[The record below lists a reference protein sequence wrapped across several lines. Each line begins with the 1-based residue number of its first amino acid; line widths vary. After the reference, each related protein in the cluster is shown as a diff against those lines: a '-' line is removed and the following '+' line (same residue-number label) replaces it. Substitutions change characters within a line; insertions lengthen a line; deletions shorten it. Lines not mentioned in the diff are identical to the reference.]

1 MNSIEME
8 APLALFNFR
17 VEFDSF
23 LLSDAKEKS
32 SPDICYGSFSEC
44 TGLEATMEPKVI
56 KAGGFNYG
64 PAQRVGPVTFSTV
77 ILKRGITSNRD
88 LWKAFSLVTV
98 QGSLA
103 RRFNV
108 AITALHPPAKG
119 KDKDAERSTLYTAR
133 LSRALPV
140 KLKCGDFNARAT
152 EITIEELHLAHEG
165 LSLEFTDSH
174 PGKLKPEG

>member
-1 MNSIEME
+1 MSSIEME

-17 VEFDSF
+17 VEFDSI
-23 LLSDAKEKS
+23 LLSDPTEKS
-32 SPDICYGSFSEC
+32 TPDVCYGSFSEC

-56 KAGGFNYG
+56 KSGGLNYG
-64 PAQRVGPVTFSTV
+64 PAQRVGPVTFGTV
-77 ILKRGITSNRD
+77 VLKRGITSNRD

-98 QGSLA
+98 QGSFA

-108 AITALHPPAKG
+108 AITALHPPGKG
-119 KDKDAERSTLYTAR
+119 KGKDAERTTLYTAR
-133 LSRALPV
+133 LARALPV

-174 PGKLKPEG
+174 ASNSEPER